1 VPGFHEP
8 VLREEVLRLL
18 LTDRGGT
25 YVDGTVGGGGHA
37 EGICRALTPPGRL
50 IGFDRD
56 GDALDA
62 AGERLRGFGEAV
74 TLVRG
79 NFADMARELRARDVG
94 GVAGI
99 LLDLGVSSHQLDRPE
114 RGFSF
119 RPGAALDM
127 RMDTRSAL
135 GARDV
140 VNTYAEER
148 LAAILR
154 EYGEER
160 AARRIARGI
169 VRARPLGSADDLARV
184 VRACVGA
191 RFLTKSLARVFQ
203 AVRIEVNG
211 ELEQLRRALADV
223 PDLLERG
230 GRCVVISYH
239 SLEDRI
245 VKESFR
251 AEAADSIPAAHRLAP
266 DRRRTPRL
274 AILTRKPV
282 GASEEESARNARA
295 RSAKLRA
302 AERV

>member
-1 VPGFHEP
+1 MPGFHEP

-211 ELEQLRRALADV
+211 ELEQLRRALADA

-230 GRCVVISYH
+230 GRCVVIS
-239 SLEDRI
+239 
-245 VKESFR
+245 
-251 AEAADSIPAAHRLAP
+251 
-266 DRRRTPRL
+266 
-274 AILTRKPV
+274 
-282 GASEEESARNARA
+282 
-295 RSAKLRA
+295 
-302 AERV
+302 

>member
-1 VPGFHEP
+1 MAGFHEP
-8 VLREEVLRLL
+8 VLREEVLRFLVTGKNL
-18 LTDRGGT
+18 A

-37 EGICRALTPPGRL
+37 ESICAALGEGGRL

-56 GDALDA
+56 GDAIRA
-62 AGERLRGFGEAV
+62 AGERLSRFGTAV

-79 NFADMARELRARDVG
+79 NFADMARELRARGVNT
-94 GVAGI
+94 VAGI
-99 LLDLGVSSHQLDRPE
+99 LLDLGISSHQIDAPE

-127 RMDTRSAL
+127 RMDTRLSL
-135 GARDV
+135 NARDV
-140 VNTYAEER
+140 VNAYSEER
-148 LAAILR
+148 LEGILR

-169 VRARPLGSADDLARV
+169 VRARPLATAGDLAGI
-184 VRACVGA
+184 VRACVGT

-203 AVRIEVNG
+203 GIRIEVNG
-211 ELEQLRRALADV
+211 ELDSLRRALAGM

-245 VKESFR
+245 VKECFR
-251 AEAADSIPAAHRLAP
+251 AEAADRIVSAHRLVP
-266 DRRRTPRL
+266 DQQRSPRL
-274 AILTRKPV
+274 TILTRKPV
-282 GASEEESARNARA
+282 GASEEECARNTRA